1 MIKKVNEGEDL
12 QFRIQL
18 LDKNDNLLN
27 YNLFDKYLITA
38 FTSDEKEGVEYDRSD
53 MNDFILS
60 IGWNDLSKLGK
71 GQLKFKYMIE
81 IIDENYE
88 DGKYTKIGYI
98 QTRYFIDKKYENNG
112 CNCGCR
118 K

>member
-1 MIKKVNEGEDL
+1 MIKKVNDGEDL

-18 LDKNDNLLN
+18 LDNDDKLLN
-27 YNLFDKYLITA
+27 YNLFDKYLLTA
-38 FTSDEKEGVEYDRSD
+38 FTSDENDGIVYDRSD

-60 IGWNDLSKLGK
+60 MSWKDISKLDK

-81 IIDENYE
+81 IIDDSYE
-88 DGKYTKIGYI
+88 DGSYTKIGYI
-98 QTRYFIDKKYENNG
+98 QTRYFIDKKNNG

-118 K
+118 KG